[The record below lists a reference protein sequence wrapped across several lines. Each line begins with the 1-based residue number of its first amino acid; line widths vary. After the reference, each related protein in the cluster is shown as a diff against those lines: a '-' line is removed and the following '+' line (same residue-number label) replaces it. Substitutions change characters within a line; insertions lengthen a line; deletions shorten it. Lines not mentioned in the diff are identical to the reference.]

1 MPACL
6 PDPQLSDHNAQARS
20 PPGPRRE
27 PEDSW
32 GQSLFCLWL
41 DSPRPPCLGCRGRQI
56 SALRYGHAYAAV
68 PSLWSVATAG
78 AAVEI
83 AACSELCALLTE
95 GQPSIGQLNARVG
108 LPATVVARLAG
119 AVSVAVTGL
128 EFCRCCC
135 RKREQGEQS
144 EGYASVKKR
153 SSKRCKRTT
162 RATKGLWGWK
172 SR

>member
-1 MPACL
+1 M
-6 PDPQLSDHNAQARS
+6 
-20 PPGPRRE
+20 
-27 PEDSW
+27 
-32 GQSLFCLWL
+32 
-41 DSPRPPCLGCRGRQI
+41 
-56 SALRYGHAYAAV
+56 

-162 RATKGLWGWK
+162 RATKGL
-172 SR
+172 